1 MLAQP
6 GCIHASK
13 SVPLCKLQRNGT
25 VASMG
30 QDSIDAFNAARS
42 EGDRVI
48 CDALAAQIRA
58 ALPEAEGKIW
68 HRHPVW
74 FLGANP
80 VVGYSRQKPGI
91 RLMFWSGADFGEP
104 DLNVIGKRFRD
115 ASVFFTDPA
124 QIDAQA
130 LQRWLDKARLIQWN
144 YRDIARNK
152 GVLNHL

>member
-1 MLAQP
+1 ME
-6 GCIHASK
+6 
-13 SVPLCKLQRNGT
+13 
-25 VASMG
+25 
-30 QDSIDAFNAARS
+30 QDSITAFNAAQS
-42 EGDRVI
+42 DGDRVI
-48 CDALAAQIRA
+48 CDSLAAQIRA
-58 ALPEAEGKIW
+58 ALSEAEGKIW

-74 FLGANP
+74 FLDANP

-91 RLMFWSGADFGEP
+91 RLMFWSGADFDEP

-130 LQRWLDKARLIQWN
+130 LQRWLDKARVIQWN

-152 GVLNHL
+152 GVLSRL